1 MIGTIP
7 IGLAHVSIALLPLA
21 GPSGTIAPQQ
31 DRLPLHIVN
40 APDTIVPTQRTNALQ
55 VDSSR
60 LSDVFVL

>member
-1 MIGTIP
+1 MIGNVP

-40 APDTIVPTQRTNALQ
+40 VSDTIVPNTGNNCAA
-55 VDSSR
+55 SG
-60 LSDVFVL
+60 